1 MKKLLIIALLF
12 VVGVMYPQ
20 EESQNI
26 DKKHSFGIGY
36 GTNKSF
42 NLFQYTYN
50 VKLSKHIS
58 FFALAGMWNY
68 GGVGL
73 SWQSN
78 HDENGFL
85 IGLSSGAT
93 LGEGA
98 FNCISSSYQWRL
110 GNISKNIYFALG
122 ISSYSTQYYNK
133 VLEEDIKR
141 HEYFP
146 VISFDRRF

>member
-110 GNISKNIYFALG
+110 GNISNNFYFSLG
-122 ISSYSTQYYNK
+122 INSYSTQ
-133 VLEEDIKR
+133 
-141 HEYFP
+141 
-146 VISFDRRF
+146 

>member
-1 MKKLLIIALLF
+1 MIRRLIILLLI
-12 VVGVMYPQ
+12 VGVIYPQ

-26 DKKHSFGIGY
+26 DKKHSFSFGY

-42 NLFQYTYN
+42 NIFQYTYN

-58 FFALAGMWNY
+58 FFVLTGMFNY
-68 GGVGL
+68 GGLGL

-78 HDENGFL
+78 YDGNGFL
-85 IGLSSGAT
+85 IGLTSGAS
-93 LGEGA
+93 LGEVA

-110 GNISKNIYFALG
+110 GNISNYFYFSLG